1 MEIVKINPIDYNLTD
16 DTAKNIQQQ
25 FEPMLKKMVELENEF
40 NEVVNLAIGESE
52 TTKKAKELRL
62 KYVKVRTGTAEIH
75 KNQKA
80 FYLNGGRFI
89 DGWKNAQLFASQ
101 GKESKLEE
109 IEKYH
114 ENIEK
119 QRVALLEQERM
130 SLISPY
136 ITTTGIAGVNLGLM
150 LDDVWNAFFE
160 AKKRSHEEQQ
170 EIERL
175 EAVKREDESKA
186 KELELQAQIKENERL
201 RNELKQNA
209 DALMAEKLEQLKA
222 SEYLA
227 KQTNEK
233 QLEHWIN
240 SFEIA
245 DAPFVNDVTKDII
258 DKFKGFKNW
267 AKNKTY

>member
-1 MEIVKINPIDYNLTD
+1 MEIVKINPVDYNLTD

-114 ENIEK
+114 EKFSGRHFSKSATRDRIGLRGRHPSECGLPGGA
-119 QRVALLEQERM
+119 R
-130 SLISPY
+130 ISEFH
-136 ITTTGIAGVNLGLM
+136 I
-150 LDDVWNAFFE
+150 
-160 AKKRSHEEQQ
+160 
-170 EIERL
+170 
-175 EAVKREDESKA
+175 
-186 KELELQAQIKENERL
+186 
-201 RNELKQNA
+201 
-209 DALMAEKLEQLKA
+209 
-222 SEYLA
+222 
-227 KQTNEK
+227 
-233 QLEHWIN
+233 
-240 SFEIA
+240 
-245 DAPFVNDVTKDII
+245 
-258 DKFKGFKNW
+258 
-267 AKNKTY
+267 

>member
-1 MEIVKINPIDYNLTD
+1 MEIVKINPLDYNLTD

-25 FEPMLKKMVELENEF
+25 FEPMLKKMVELEDEF
-40 NEVVNLAIGESE
+40 NEVVNLTIGDSE

-101 GKESKLEE
+101 GKESRLEE

-130 SLISPY
+130 ALISPY
-136 ITTTGIAGVNLGLM
+136 LTTAGIAGVNLGLM

-160 AKKRSHEEQQ
+160 AKKRAYEEQK
-170 EIERL
+170 ENERL
-175 EAVKREDESKA
+175 EAIKKEEES
-186 KELELQAQIKENERL
+186 QALIKENERL
-201 RNELKQNA
+201 RAEIKQNT
-209 DALMAEKLEQLKA
+209 DALNAKKLEQLKE
-222 SEYLA
+222 SEYLS
-227 KQTNEK
+227 KQTSEK
-233 QLEHWIN
+233 QLEYWID
-240 SFEIA
+240 SFKIA
-245 DAPFVNDVTKDII
+245 DAPFVSDVTKDIA
-258 DKFKGFKNW
+258 DKFNGFKNW
-267 AKNKTY
+267 AKNKIN